1 MSRVRWLIPGLGL
14 LLLWS
19 SGAVTQTGPGDV
31 LTRLRAAV
39 ASALESSPERQL
51 ENARIDLE
59 QAAARTGVAV
69 LSPYVEWQREGI
81 GGGWSREPNAQ
92 DAVRVGSS
100 IRLWSFGSARRASE
114 AAEAL
119 QIVGQEAS
127 RREVAAAVAGI
138 WIEAAEIAARRG
150 LVEDRLERLDRALN
164 LLEAR
169 FQLGEVAGIE
179 VRQLDLE
186 HVRATS
192 AVEKLAAEETSAL
205 ARLRRWTGV
214 STPMPRAGDLDELVA
229 VTATPP
235 AEAAVPDTA
244 TLRRLAMH
252 RRNLASEAADVQ
264 SGRAWGDPIAELEWE
279 RIPDLAGAPGFDAW
293 GFRVGLPL
301 PLGGVGRE
309 RKVEAGAR
317 QRLADSELA
326 AEEARLEARYA
337 AATARAEAAERRLA
351 ALLPAVT
358 SMPETER
365 SLTEQF
371 RLGVVS
377 YLVLVDGLDRLD
389 EVRLETTS
397 AQADLL
403 TARLELA
410 LLTDRDDVFPVL
422 PDGGVEDSP

>member
-1 MSRVRWLIPGLGL
+1 MRGVRWLGLGLGL
-14 LLLWS
+14 LVPWS
-19 SGAVTQTGPGDV
+19 SGFAEEPGSGDV

-39 ASALESSPERQL
+39 STAVEASPERRV
-51 ENARIDLE
+51 EEARVDLE
-59 QAAARTGVAV
+59 QAEARAGTAV

-100 IRLWSFGSARRASE
+100 IRLWNFGSARRVSE
-114 AAEAL
+114 AADAL
-119 QIVGQEAS
+119 QLVGHEAA
-127 RREVAAAVAGI
+127 RREVAAAVAGV
-138 WIEAAEIAARRG
+138 WIEVAEIAARRR

-192 AVEKLAAEETSAL
+192 AAERLAAEEAAAL
-205 ARLRRWTGV
+205 ARLRRWTGASAPV
-214 STPMPRAGDLDELVA
+214 PRPGDLDELVA
-229 VTATPP
+229 VTSTPP
-235 AEAAVPDTA
+235 VDAAVPDTA
-244 TLRRLAMH
+244 TLRRLAVH
-252 RRNLASEAADVQ
+252 RRDLAAEAADVQ

-293 GFRVGLPL
+293 GFRVGVPL
-301 PLGGVGRE
+301 PVGSVGRD

-317 QRLADSELA
+317 QRLAESALV
-326 AEEARLEARYA
+326 AEEARLEARRA

-351 ALLPAVT
+351 ALRPAVT
-358 SMPETER
+358 NMPATER

-371 RLGVVS
+371 RLGAVS

-389 EVRLETTS
+389 EVRLETTT

-403 TARLELA
+403 AARLELA
-410 LLTDRDDVFPVL
+410 LLLDREDAFPVL
-422 PDGGVEDSP
+422 PEGVVEDGP